1 MNPRTAQNPK
11 NQYPENHTPY
21 GAQNQAQNFNEDP
34 QQTNNNP
41 NAANNLEETVR
52 DSLARRS
59 NARKRW
65 LKLQSWKLGVKPR
78 NAVAKGHD
86 YPSNG
91 DSDANGMRSNF
102 RKMVAQVTSLQPNV
116 RRWLKVSCDS
126 FLHM

>member
-1 MNPRTAQNPK
+1 MTSDANSEVGHATVSTCN
-11 NQYPENHTPY
+11 
-21 GAQNQAQNFNEDP
+21 GV
-34 QQTNNNP
+34 P
-41 NAANNLEETVR
+41 NTRVG
-52 DSLARRS
+52 RS